1 MNSRCNF
8 IIFTTAIAFGLS
20 GAHARAQLN
29 PIVIGQVID
38 QSGLNAEASR
48 DFVAGARV
56 YFDSMNSTGGINGR
70 KIKLIVR
77 DDGGKVENT
86 LNQTRELIENDHA
99 DVLFGYV
106 GDTGIDALLKSAL
119 LKNSGIAFFGA
130 ASGLAVDRSISNVY
144 FTRASYAAEA
154 GAIVEQFSPLGIK
167 RYAIVRA
174 RSPFHMAIAT
184 EVTQILRA
192 KGLKLTSETVLEI
205 DGKEVSSAASGVHA
219 NNPQVV
225 IILADSVTAALFIKA
240 YRPVDSAGW
249 LVALSMTNPG
259 LIMQIIGPEMAH
271 ALLMTQVVPPIDSAT
286 IPVAIEHRNV
296 MKKFRDEP
304 SSPITFEGYLAA
316 KGLVEALRL
325 TKGEPTRSE
334 IARTLK
340 RLPPIDLGGMRIQ
353 FADRNN
359 RGTSFADIAFL
370 RKDGT
375 LLR

>member
-1 MNSRCNF
+1 MRARCNT
-8 IIFTTAIAFGLS
+8 IILTTALAFGLGS
-20 GAHARAQLN
+20 AGAHAQSK
-29 PIVIGQVID
+29 PVVIGQVID
-38 QSGLNAEASR
+38 QSGLNAEVSR

-56 YFDSMNSTGGINGR
+56 YFDFMNSIGGINGR

-77 DDGGKVENT
+77 DDGGRVENT
-86 LNQTRELIENDHA
+86 LNQTRELIENDLA

-119 LKNSGIAFFGA
+119 FKNSGIAFFGA
-130 ASGLAVDRSISNVY
+130 ASGLAVDRSINNVY

-154 GAIVEQFSPLGIK
+154 GAIVDEFRPLGIK
-167 RYAIVRA
+167 HYAIVRS
-174 RSPFHMAIAT
+174 RSPFQMALAT
-184 EVTQILRA
+184 EVTQIIRA
-192 KGLKLTSETVLEI
+192 KRFRLTSETILEI
-205 DGKEVSSAASGVHA
+205 DGKDVSAAASVVRS
-219 NNPQVV
+219 NKPQVV
-225 IILADSVTAALFIKA
+225 IILADSITAALFIKA

-249 LVALSMTNPG
+249 LVAMSMTNPS

-271 ALLMTQVVPPIDSAT
+271 ALLMTQVVPPVDSAT
-286 IPVAIEHRNV
+286 IPVVIEHRNV

-316 KGLVEALRL
+316 KGLVEAMRL
-325 TKGEPTRSE
+325 AKGEPTRSE
-334 IARTLK
+334 ITRTLR

-353 FADRNN
+353 FANRSS
-359 RGTSFADIAFL
+359 RGTSYADIAFL